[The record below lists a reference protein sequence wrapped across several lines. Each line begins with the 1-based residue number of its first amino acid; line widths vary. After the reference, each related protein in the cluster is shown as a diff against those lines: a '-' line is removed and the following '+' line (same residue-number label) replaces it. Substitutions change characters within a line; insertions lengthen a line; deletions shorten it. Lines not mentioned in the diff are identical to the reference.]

1 MSTQI
6 LPRNRGNSSKD
17 GRSNSGQ
24 VNSIR
29 DLSQKGRVISGRTL
43 SKNKRVGSNNRHVSR
58 GDLFIGKDDDANG
71 SFGEDAICFNENKN
85 TILSNFEEWIKLS
98 TDNKITSKN
107 SWQFALI
114 DYFHDLNVIKDGE
127 NINFQR
133 ASATLDGCVKIYL
146 SRVESVATETGRLL
160 SGLTSKKSQIEKQN
174 DIENEGEKLDNEDEN
189 LELENAD
196 DKKKKRKINRV
207 LESTLV
213 PFESIRMRKLD
224 QELDIDPLF
233 KKALSEFDEGGAKSL
248 LLNTLSIDDT
258 GRVVFDAT
266 SKSTGRGSSSATD
279 QVRENVGE
287 NDLNSLVPSLQ
298 GFLYNDKE
306 ELDAYTICPSIGQ
319 LQVVLDDVNKAK
331 SVLGDVNKKYS
342 QESQN
347 ELEIKKNED
356 VLDGDGDDDGDNV
369 DFDNLGFEDGE
380 YSDKFEENDN
390 QSLRSMSAPFIA
402 TRERP
407 AQTGPA
413 TLLDVDLMAYFDE
426 NIRTNWRGPENWRV
440 AHLKK
445 KRNLDLTTKK
455 EAASTDSSQSQ
466 KKKQATIVNF
476 LDDDNEPEEDIIF
489 ATPQN
494 SLSTLKNFE
503 NKKQYDNTLPEDIR
517 YNSLK
522 LINLFLKPQQSI
534 VHYANRKSFKDFLDR
549 EKTLTDENFFAEQYN
564 AQEEKKQRDDTMNS
578 VHEADFQ
585 DAMSPED
592 DFAGIDFNDALDEGM
607 ELNGN
612 LQDNKAEHTSGASPS
627 QLVTGGRKV
636 RPEYVNFSRIAKRV
650 DIKLLKENIWTKLS
664 NPYDESQRSEINE
677 QSYAKTFGDTV
688 RSVGELYEPE
698 KRKDLSTSFC
708 FICLLHLANEHNLS
722 LSTNENF
729 DDLNIQFS

>member
-1 MSTQI
+1 MSSQV
-6 LPRNRGNSSKD
+6 LPRNRGNSNKD
-17 GRSNSGQ
+17 SRSNSGQ
-24 VNSIR
+24 LNSIR
-29 DLSQKGRVISGRTL
+29 DLSQRGRVISGRTL
-43 SKNKRVGSNNRHVSR
+43 SKAKRVGSNNRHVSK
-58 GDLFIGKDDDANG
+58 GDLFIGKDDDVNA
-71 SFGEDAICFNENKN
+71 SFGEDAICFDENKN

-160 SGLTSKKSQIEKQN
+160 SGLTLKKSQIDKEN
-174 DIENEGEKLDNEDEN
+174 EVENEGEELDNEDEN
-189 LELENAD
+189 LELENVD

-213 PFESIRMRKLD
+213 PFESIQMRKLD

-266 SKSTGRGSSSATD
+266 SKSTGPGSSFFAEHGGES
-279 QVRENVGE
+279 VGG
-287 NDLNSLVPSLQ
+287 DDFDSLIPSLQ

-306 ELDAYTICPSIGQ
+306 DLDAYTICPSIGQ
-319 LQVVLDDVNKAK
+319 LLVVLDDVNKAK

-342 QESQN
+342 QESEN
-347 ELEIKKNED
+347 EDEMKKNED
-356 VLDGDGDDDGDNV
+356 LFDGEEDEGNDG
-369 DFDNLGFEDGE
+369 FDNFGFEDDD
-380 YSDKFEENDN
+380 YSGKFEENDN
-390 QSLRSMSAPFIA
+390 QSLRSMSAPFMA
-402 TRERP
+402 AQGRE
-407 AQTGPA
+407 AQTGPSM
-413 TLLDVDLMAYFDE
+413 LLDVDLMAYFDE
-426 NIRTNWRGPENWRV
+426 NIKTNWRGPENWRV
-440 AHLKK
+440 AQLKK
-445 KRNLDLTTKK
+445 KRNLDRTTKK
-455 EAASTDSSQSQ
+455 EAAATDFSQSR

-476 LDDDNEPEEDIIF
+476 LDDDNEPEEDTIF
-489 ATPQN
+489 ATPHN
-494 SLSTLKNFE
+494 PLSTLKNLE
-503 NKKQYDNTLPEDIR
+503 NKRQDDNTLPEDIR

-534 VHYANRKSFKDFLDR
+534 FHFTNRKNFQDFLDR
-549 EKTLTDENFFAEQYN
+549 ERTLTDENFFAQQYN
-564 AQEEKKQRDDTMNS
+564 AQDEQKQRDDTMNS
-578 VHEADFQ
+578 VHEADFE
-585 DAMSPED
+585 DAMPPED
-592 DFAGIDFNDALDEGM
+592 DFAGIDFNDALDEGTD
-607 ELNGN
+607 LNGD
-612 LQDNKAEHTSGASPS
+612 LQDNKAEHAPGASPS

-650 DIKLLKENIWTKLS
+650 DIKLLKENLWTKLS
-664 NPYDESQRSEINE
+664 TFGDEAQRAEKNE
-677 QSYAKTFGDTV
+677 QSHAKTFGDTV

-722 LSTNENF
+722 LSTNQNY